1 MIEMEIKMKA
11 KMKNFYLAHKQVVL
25 YFGTGIITTVCSL
38 GACFLTLR
46 LGLCFEFFVDNDGA
60 PTPLLDVIGST
71 TQWICGVLIAFF
83 TNKKWVFTDA
93 PKGRRNTAVQFGT
106 FSLSRVGTYFLEV
119 VLNLGAIG
127 LLDILGYNDHLINVG
142 TTAVNLNSR
151 LWAKIMS
158 SIVVVIVNYII
169 SKKWVF
175 KSKK

>member
-1 MIEMEIKMKA
+1 MIMMVMAMK
-11 KMKNFYLAHKQVVL
+11 KFYLAHKQVIL
-25 YFGTGIITTVCSL
+25 YFGTGIITTICSL
-38 GACFLTLR
+38 AACFLTLR

-60 PTPLLDVIGST
+60 PTPLLDIIGST
-71 TQWICGVLIAFF
+71 MQWIVGVVVAFF

-93 PKGRRNTAVQFGT
+93 PSGRRNTVAQFGI
-106 FSLSRVGTYFLEV
+106 FSFSRVGTYFLEV

-127 LLDILGYNDHLINVG
+127 LLDILGYNDHYLSLGV
-142 TTAVNLNSR
+142 TVVNLNSR
-151 LWAKIMS
+151 LWAKIVS

>member
-1 MIEMEIKMKA
+1 MTKMLK
-11 KMKNFYLAHKQVVL
+11 KFYLAHKQVIL
-25 YFGTGIITTVCSL
+25 YFGTGIITTICAL

-46 LGLCFEFFVDNDGA
+46 LGLYFEFFVDNDGA
-60 PTPLLDVIGST
+60 PTALLDVIGST
-71 TQWICGVLIAFF
+71 TQWIVGVVVAFF

-93 PKGRRNTAVQFGT
+93 PKGRRKTAVQFGV

-119 VLNLGAIG
+119 VINLATIA
-127 LLDILGYNDHLINVG
+127 LFDICGYNDHLIYVG
-142 TTAVNLNSR
+142 PASVNLNSR
-151 LWAKIMS
+151 LWAKIVS